1 MSFLRET
8 APTIDD
14 ALNLEVHELAWLL
27 LRDMQKVPKPNSAG
41 NWYNELVRTYDPLS
55 HLQQPLPAQRDMFEG
70 AVAEVLAWL
79 AANGLIATVY
89 DGNYLKLLVTRRG
102 RQLDTDELFRSF
114 LAETH
119 LRPDGL
125 HPVVRKEAWPL
136 YMRRKFDAAVFEAFK
151 RVEIAVRTAGNFEPM
166 DYGPPLMR
174 KAFNPRDGRLTDPTI
189 PDAEKEGIAALFAGA
204 IGAFKNPGSH
214 REVGLDDPTRAAE
227 LLMLASHLLRIVDD
241 SLARTNPPQA

>member
-1 MSFLRET
+1 MSFLCQNV
-8 APTIDD
+8 PKIDD
-14 ALNLEVHELAWLL
+14 AIKLEVQELAWLL
-27 LRDMQKVPKPNSAG
+27 LKEMQKVPKPYSAG
-41 NWYNELVRTYDPLS
+41 NWFNDLVALYDP
-55 HLQQPLPAQRDMFEG
+55 PLHAGQARPRQRDEFEG
-70 AVAEVLAWL
+70 AVAEALAWL
-79 AANGLIATVY
+79 SANGLIATVY

-102 RQLDTDELFRSF
+102 RQLDTEDLFRLF

-125 HPVVRKEAWPL
+125 HPVIRKEAWPL

-151 RVEIAVRTAGNFEPM
+151 RVEIAVRRAGAYEPT

-174 KAFNPRDGRLTDPTI
+174 KAFNPRDGRLTDQTI

-214 REVGLDDPTRAAE
+214 REVGLDDPTRAGE
-227 LLMLASHLLRIVDD
+227 LLMLASHLLRTVDD
-241 SLARTNPPQA
+241 SLARIATVAR